1 MHDKVTAILM
11 RLPAQPTSSEQ
22 PRICCSRWFI
32 FFCCVTESN
41 ASSPSGLSGGMTMP
55 WATGGRAGGTWA
67 GELWST
73 SSIVFGRRRQEEG
86 SIRGLIRLRAAQWL
100 RDSLSLRLLLS
111 ESREDELA
119 KPSKERSALEGACFL
134 AERWVVEV
142 D

>member
-1 MHDKVTAILM
+1 MIGLIAAGQLDLQFCTVPCHTVLHDRCLG
-11 RLPAQPTSSEQ
+11 
-22 PRICCSRWFI
+22 PR
-32 FFCCVTESN
+32 
-41 ASSPSGLSGGMTMP
+41 
-55 WATGGRAGGTWA
+55 GRAGGTWA